1 MRHEASA
8 EVIDW
13 LVQNSLRGMDENGL
27 LQGVCDALV
36 ARGLPLV
43 RVMVGSGLLHPT
55 IESRVHLWR
64 RGDRVSGEEFTRDGL
79 DANEWEKSPF
89 KYLVESNASAMR
101 RHLDGDYQVG
111 EFELLDRLKAEGA
124 TDYFALVTRHADPA
138 VTYRIGHSVS
148 SWTIDGPGGYGDAD
162 LVSLERVASA
172 FALGYQNRAMHG
184 TIRTLLETY
193 LGRGAAER
201 VMNGN
206 IVRGQADT
214 IDSVIWYSDLVQF
227 TRIADEIE
235 REHLLGLLNDY
246 AAPLVESIEEHGGEV
261 LKFVG
266 DGILAIFPDD
276 GQARAPSNA
285 LDAARRAEARVN
297 ALNESRLARGL
308 RTTDFYLSL
317 HVGNLL
323 FGNFG
328 SSKRLDFTVLGPA
341 VNEAS
346 RIGGMCRS
354 LEQRVIVSSAFA
366 EAAGPRRR
374 DLVSLGRYALR
385 GVGQPQELFTIDRKA
400 APIVP
405 VVPGRTLG

>member
-1 MRHEASA
+1 MKQEAAA

-13 LVQNSLRGMDENGL
+13 LVQAGLRGTDEGEL

-36 ARGLPLV
+36 ERGLPLV

-55 IESRVHLWR
+55 IDSRVHLWR
-64 RGDRVSGEEFTRDGL
+64 RGGRVAGEDFTRDAI
-79 DANEWEKSPF
+79 DTDEWEKSPF
-89 KYLVESNASAMR
+89 RYLVESNATSMR
-101 RHLDGDYQVG
+101 RHLDGDYQTG
-111 EFELLDRLKAEGA
+111 EFDLLDQLKAGGA
-124 TDYFALVTRHADPA
+124 TDYYAMVTRQSNPSM
-138 VTYRIGHSVS
+138 TYKVGHSVS
-148 SWTIDGPGGYGDAD
+148 SWTIDRPGGYGEGELAA
-162 LVSLERVASA
+162 LERVAQA
-172 FALGYQNRAMHG
+172 FALSYQNRSMHG
-184 TIRTLLETY
+184 TIRTLMETY
-193 LGRGAAER
+193 LGRGAADR
-201 VMNGN
+201 VLNGN

-214 IDSVIWYSDLVQF
+214 IDTVIWYSDLVQF

-246 AAPLVESIEEHGGEV
+246 ASPLVESIEEHGGEV

-266 DGILAIFPDD
+266 DGILAIFPDE
-276 GQARAPSNA
+276 GRARAPSNA
-285 LDAARRAEARVN
+285 LDAALQAEARVN
-297 ALNESRLARGL
+297 ALNASRRAQGL

-385 GVGQPQELFTIDRKA
+385 GIGQPQELFTIDRAA
-400 APIVP
+400 API
-405 VVPGRTLG
+405 VPGRTLG

>member
-1 MRHEASA
+1 MKQEAAA

-13 LVQNSLRGMDENGL
+13 IVQAGLRGVDESAL

-36 ARGLPLV
+36 ERGLPLM
-43 RVMVGSGLLHPT
+43 RVMVGAGLLHPT
-55 IESRVHLWR
+55 IDSRVHLWR
-64 RGDRVSGEEFTRDGL
+64 RGDRVAGEDFTRDAI
-79 DANEWEKSPF
+79 DTEEWDNSPF
-89 KYLVESNASAMR
+89 RYLVEGNGTSMR

-111 EFELLDRLKAEGA
+111 EFPLLDQLKASGA
-124 TDYFALVTRHADPA
+124 TDYFAMVSRHPGQSM
-138 VTYRIGHSVS
+138 TYKVGHSVS
-148 SWTIDGPGGYGDAD
+148 SWSMDRPGGYSETELAA
-162 LVSLERVASA
+162 LERVAQA
-172 FALGYQNRAMHG
+172 FALSYQARSMHG
-184 TIRTLLETY
+184 TIRTLMETY
-193 LGRGAAER
+193 LGRGAADR
-201 VMNGN
+201 VLNGN

-214 IDSVIWYSDLVQF
+214 IDTVIWYSDLVQF

-246 AAPLVESIEEHGGEV
+246 AAQIVESIEEHDGEV

-276 GQARAPSNA
+276 GRGKAPSNA
-285 LDAARRAEARVN
+285 LDAALMAEARVS
-297 ALNESRLARGL
+297 ALNESRRGKGQ

-366 EAAGPRRR
+366 AAAGPRRR

-385 GVGQPQELFTIDRKA
+385 GVGQPQELFTIDRRS
-400 APIVP
+400 
-405 VVPGRTLG
+405 GG

>member
-1 MRHEASA
+1 MKQDSTA

-13 LVQNSLRGMDENGL
+13 LVQQSLRGADEGTL

-36 ARGLPLV
+36 EGGMPLM

-55 IESRVHLWR
+55 IDSRVYLWR
-64 RGDRVSGEEFTRDGL
+64 RGDKVSGEDFIRDAT
-79 DANEWEKSPF
+79 DAEEWEHSPF
-89 KYLVESNASAMR
+89 KYLVESNANSMR
-101 RHLDGDYQVG
+101 RQLAGDYQVG
-111 EFELLDRLKAEGA
+111 EFPLLDRLKTEGG
-124 TDYFALVTRHADPA
+124 TDYFAMVTRNADPA
-138 VTYRIGHSVS
+138 VSYRIGHSVS
-148 SWTIDGPGGYGDAD
+148 SWTMDRPGGYSDVD
-162 LVSLERVASA
+162 LVALERVALA
-172 FALGYQNRAMHG
+172 FALGYQTRAMHG

-193 LGRGAAER
+193 LGRGAAHR

-214 IDSVIWYSDLVQF
+214 IDTVIWYSDLVQF

-235 REHLLGLLNDY
+235 RDQLLGLLNDY
-246 AAPLVESIEEHGGEV
+246 ASPLVEAIEAHGGEV
-261 LKFVG
+261 LKFIG
-266 DGILAIFPDD
+266 DGILAIFPDE
-276 GQARAPSNA
+276 GQTDALSNA
-285 LDAARRAEARVN
+285 LDAALSAEARVT
-297 ALNESRLARGL
+297 ALNEKRREQGL
-308 RTTDFYLSL
+308 RTTDFYLAL

-385 GVGQPQELFTIDRKA
+385 GIGQPQELFTIDRA
-400 APIVP
+400 AAK
-405 VVPGRTLG
+405 R

>member
-1 MRHEASA
+1 MKQEAAA

-13 LVQNSLRGMDENGL
+13 LVQQSLRGTDEGDL

-36 ARGLPLV
+36 EHGLPLM

-55 IESRVHLWR
+55 IDSRVYLWR
-64 RGDRVSGEEFTRDGL
+64 RGDRVAGEDFVRDKA
-79 DANEWEKSPF
+79 DAEEWEKSPF
-89 KYLVESNASAMR
+89 RYLVESNANSMR
-101 RHLDGDYQVG
+101 RHLDGDYRVG
-111 EFELLDRLKAEGA
+111 EFELLDRLKTEGG
-124 TDYFALVTRHADPA
+124 TDYFAMVTRHADPA
-138 VTYRIGHSVS
+138 VSYRIGHSVS
-148 SWTIDGPGGYGDAD
+148 SWTIDRPGGYSEAD
-162 LVSLERVASA
+162 LVSLERVAAA
-172 FALGYQNRAMHG
+172 FALGYQTRAMHG
-184 TIRTLLETY
+184 TIRTLMETY
-193 LGRGAAER
+193 LGRGAATR

-214 IDSVIWYSDLVQF
+214 IDTVIWYSDLVQF

-235 REHLLGLLNDY
+235 RDQLLGLLNDY
-246 AAPLVESIEEHGGEV
+246 ASPLVESIEEHGGEV
-261 LKFVG
+261 LKFIG
-266 DGILAIFPDD
+266 DGILAIFPDE
-276 GQARAPSNA
+276 GHENALANA
-285 LDAARRAEARVN
+285 LDAAVKAEARVT
-297 ALNESRLARGL
+297 ALNETRRAQGL
-308 RTTDFYLSL
+308 RTTDFYLAL

-385 GVGQPQELFTIDRKA
+385 GVGQPQELFTIDRVA
-400 APIVP
+400 AAKM
-405 VVPGRTLG
+405 

>member
-1 MRHEASA
+1 
-8 EVIDW
+8 
-13 LVQNSLRGMDENGL
+13 
-27 LQGVCDALV
+27 
-36 ARGLPLV
+36 
-43 RVMVGSGLLHPT
+43 
-55 IESRVHLWR
+55 
-64 RGDRVSGEEFTRDGL
+64 
-79 DANEWEKSPF
+79 
-89 KYLVESNASAMR
+89 MR
-101 RHLDGDYQVG
+101 RHLAADYQVG
-111 EFELLDRLKAEGA
+111 EFPLLDRLKTEGG
-124 TDYFALVTRHADPA
+124 TDYFAMVTRHADPA
-138 VTYRIGHSVS
+138 VSFRIGHSVS
-148 SWTIDGPGGYGDAD
+148 SWTIDGAGGYSDAD

-172 FALGYQNRAMHG
+172 FALGYQNRSMHG

-193 LGRGAAER
+193 LGRGAADR
-201 VMNGN
+201 VMDGN

-214 IDSVIWYSDLVQF
+214 IDTVIWYSDLVQF

-235 REHLLGLLNDY
+235 RDQLLGLLNDY
-246 AAPLVESIEEHGGEV
+246 ASPLVESIEEHGGEV
-261 LKFVG
+261 LKFIG

-276 GQARAPSNA
+276 GRTDALSNA
-285 LDAARRAEARVN
+285 LDAALKAEARVT
-297 ALNESRLARGL
+297 ALNESRREQGL
-308 RTTDFYLSL
+308 RTTDFYLAL

-354 LEQRVIVSSAFA
+354 LEQRVIISSAFA

-385 GVGQPQELFTIDRKA
+385 GIGQPQELFTIDRAA

-405 VVPGRTLG
+405 VRPLG

>member
-1 MRHEASA
+1 MKQEASA

-13 LVQNSLRGMDENGL
+13 LVQQSLRGTDEGDL

-36 ARGLPLV
+36 AHGMPLA

-55 IESRVHLWR
+55 IDSRVHLWR
-64 RGDRVSGEEFTRDGL
+64 RGDRVAGEDFIRNAT
-79 DANEWEKSPF
+79 DAEEWEKSPF
-89 KYLVESNASAMR
+89 RYLVESNANSMR
-101 RHLDGDYQVG
+101 RHLDGAYQMG
-111 EFELLDRLKAEGA
+111 EFELLDRLKAEGG
-124 TDYFALVTRHADPA
+124 TDYFAMVTRHADPA
-138 VTYRIGHSVS
+138 VSYRIGHSIS
-148 SWTIDGPGGYGDAD
+148 SWTIDRPGGYSEAD
-162 LVSLERVASA
+162 LVALERVASA
-172 FALGYQNRAMHG
+172 FALGYQTRAMHG
-184 TIRTLLETY
+184 TIRTLMETY
-193 LGRGAAER
+193 LGRGAANR

-214 IDSVIWYSDLVQF
+214 IDTVIWYSDLVQF

-235 REHLLGLLNDY
+235 RDQLLGLLNDY
-246 AAPLVESIEEHGGEV
+246 ASSLVESIEEHGGEV
-261 LKFVG
+261 LKFIG
-266 DGILAIFPDD
+266 DGILAIFPDE
-276 GQARAPSNA
+276 GHVNALSSA
-285 LDAARRAEARVN
+285 LDAALKAEARVT
-297 ALNESRLARGL
+297 ALNETRSTQGL
-308 RTTDFYLSL
+308 RTTDFYLAL

-366 EAAGPRRR
+366 AAAGPRRG

-385 GVGQPQELFTIDRKA
+385 GVGQPQELFTIDRVA
-400 APIVP
+400 AAKS
-405 VVPGRTLG
+405 

>member
-1 MRHEASA
+1 MKPEATA
-8 EVIDW
+8 EVINW
-13 LVQNSLRGMDENGL
+13 LVQQSLRGTDESAL

-36 ARGLPLV
+36 KHGIPLM

-55 IESRVHLWR
+55 IDSRVHLWR
-64 RGDRVSGEEFTRDGL
+64 RGDRVSGEDFIRNAT
-79 DANEWEKSPF
+79 DAEEWEKSPF
-89 KYLVESNASAMR
+89 RYLVESNANTMR
-101 RHLDGDYQVG
+101 RHLEGAYRVG
-111 EFELLDRLKAEGA
+111 EFPLLDRLKSEGG
-124 TDYFALVTRHADPA
+124 TDYFAMVTRNADPA

-148 SWTIDGPGGYGDAD
+148 SWTMDKPGGYSDDD
-162 LVSLERVASA
+162 LMALESVALA
-172 FALGYQNRAMHG
+172 FALGYQNRAMHA

-201 VMNGN
+201 VLNGN

-214 IDSVIWYSDLVQF
+214 IDTVIWYSDLVQF
-227 TRIADEIE
+227 TRIADEVE

-246 AAPLVESIEEHGGEV
+246 ASPLVESIEEHGGEV
-261 LKFVG
+261 LKFIG
-266 DGILAIFPDD
+266 DGILAIFPDEGHAD
-276 GQARAPSNA
+276 APSNA
-285 LDAARRAEARVN
+285 LNAAVKAEARVT
-297 ALNESRLARGL
+297 ALNEERRAQGL
-308 RTTDFYLSL
+308 RTTDFYLAL

-366 EAAGPRRR
+366 ESAGPRRR

-385 GVGQPQELFTIDRKA
+385 GVGQPQELFTIDRA
-400 APIVP
+400 AAAKS
-405 VVPGRTLG
+405 